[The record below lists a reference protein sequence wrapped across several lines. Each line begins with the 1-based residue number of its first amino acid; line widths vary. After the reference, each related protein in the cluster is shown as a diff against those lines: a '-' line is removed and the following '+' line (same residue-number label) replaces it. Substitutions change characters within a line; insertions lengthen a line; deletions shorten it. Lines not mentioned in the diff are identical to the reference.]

1 VNKKKSEIIAPNPIA
16 LIPLFC
22 FFFLFIGSGLYF
34 ESKGVAYA
42 FYQLSSV
49 VAILPSIII
58 AIFLSKS
65 EISVAISRFIDGI
78 SDNNIITMCL
88 IFLLAGGFAEVAK
101 STGGVDATVAMGLH
115 FIPSNYMLVGLFIIT
130 AFISTAMGTS
140 MGTLAAV
147 TPIAL
152 GIAQTADIDLA
163 LTAGVIV
170 SGAIFGDN
178 LSIISDTTIAS
189 TRTQGCEMKD
199 KFKENIRFA
208 IPSAL
213 ITMLIFG
220 IANESGTAIEP
231 KDYNVI
237 MVFPYLSI
245 LILAVAGLNVFVV
258 LVVGILFASGIG
270 MYEVNY
276 TVLNM
281 TSDIYKGFMNMHEI
295 FLLSMLIGGLAS
307 LMRHQG
313 GLSFL
318 NVYVLRFIKYFS
330 ETSERIAQITAKLGI
345 GFLGLL
351 TNICIANNTIAIL
364 ISGDI
369 VKDLAKKHNIQ
380 PKQAASLIDI
390 FTCIMQGLLPYGA
403 QALLVSAAFEITPFS
418 VASHAWYCMILL
430 IISILFIISRNR

>member
-1 VNKKKSEIIAPNPIA
+1 MNRKKSNNMTPNPTA
-16 LIPLFC
+16 LIPLITFFC
-22 FFFLFIGSGLYF
+22 LFIGSGLYF

-65 EISVAISRFIDGI
+65 EISIAISRFIDGI

-88 IFLLAGGFAEVAK
+88 IYLLAGGFAEVAK
-101 STGGVDATVAMGLH
+101 STGGVDATVAFGLN
-115 FIPSNYMLVGLFIIT
+115 FIPSNYLLVGLFVIT

-152 GIAQTADIDLA
+152 GIAQTANIDLA

-189 TRTQGCEMKD
+189 TRTQGCDMKD

-208 IPSAL
+208 FPSAL

-220 IANESGTAIEP
+220 IANQSSTPIEP
-231 KDYNVI
+231 KDYNI
-237 MVFPYLSI
+237 ILVFPYLSI

-270 MYEVNY
+270 MYQADY
-276 TVLNM
+276 TLLNM

-295 FLLSMLIGGLAS
+295 FLLSMLIGGLAA

-313 GLSFL
+313 GLSYL
-318 NVYVLRFIKYFS
+318 NQHVLSFIQYFS
-330 ETSERIAQITAKLGI
+330 HTNARIAQITAKLGI
-345 GFLGLL
+345 GFLGIL
-351 TNICIANNTIAIL
+351 TNTCIANNTVAIL

-369 VKDLAKKHNIQ
+369 VKDLAKKHDIQ

-390 FTCIMQGLLPYGA
+390 FTCIIQGLLPYGA
-403 QALLVSAAFEITPFS
+403 QALLVSAAFEIAPFS
-418 VASHAWYCMILL
+418 VALHAWYCVILL
-430 IISILFIISRNR
+430 IVTTLFIVSRNR